1 MCNEYKNI
9 DADTLQNIVWYHNDL
24 NKLLP
29 IVNQLAMVNY
39 DNGYAEGYEEGNNF
53 GWCDCYD
60 SLCNEDD

>member
-39 DNGYAEGYEEGNNF
+39 DNGYAEGYEEGNRF

-60 SLCNEDD
+60 SLCNGDD

>member
-39 DNGYAEGYEEGNNF
+39 DNGYAEGYEEGNHF

-60 SLCNEDD
+60 SLCNGDD